1 MKAYPSMKT
10 HDQLSWRHRFLALAV
25 LALILAPGVA
35 AAHSYKLGDIAV
47 GHIWAAPPKS
57 TESIAV
63 YGPILNQGDT
73 ASQLTG
79 ATTPVAEEVRI
90 RVATEGSE
98 RWIDTVELE
107 PGKPVALAPWRQHL
121 WLTGLKRKLKEGD
134 SFELTLEFGRA
145 GTLAVQVEIEP
156 EGGH

>member
-1 MKAYPSMKT
+1 MNEDLFMKN
-10 HDQLSWRHRFLALAV
+10 QLTWRRRFSALAAF
-25 LALILAPGVA
+25 ALVIAPGVA

-47 GHIWAAPPKS
+47 GHIWAAPPES

-73 ASQLTG
+73 GSQLTG

-90 RVATEGSE
+90 RVATEGNE
-98 RWIDTVELE
+98 RWIDTLELE

-134 SFELTLEFGRA
+134 SFELILEFGRA
-145 GTLAVQVEIEP
+145 GNLAVQVEIEP